1 MLPFIRY
8 EPVVT
13 AYQDKKITGLSA
25 SEYIKRSRMKKAWR
39 WIRSGKS
46 ISEVAY
52 NVGYSAPNYLSKA
65 FKKEF

>member
-1 MLPFIRY
+1 
-8 EPVVT
+8 
-13 AYQDKKITGLSA
+13 
-25 SEYIKRSRMKKAWR
+25 MKKAWR